1 MPENAADRLYR
12 RGTEPLAAYLD
23 QNRWITPNRISF
35 AGFLVGG
42 VGASIAVLTLPLWA
56 AGILV
61 ALGDILDYLDGDLA
75 RRQGTG
81 SKEGAIW
88 DAVLDRYTDF
98 FVIGALTYLT
108 VAVLEAHADYFI
120 GESNVMTSRVVLL
133 VGLAALMGSMLTPY
147 VRAKSEAEGKNSVA
161 TFGDRGW
168 RTRVLVV
175 GLLLSQPIWT
185 LGVIALIANF
195 SVVHRLVYALRNE
208 QR

>member
-1 MPENAADRLYR
+1 MASY
-12 RGTEPLAAYLD
+12 Y
-23 QNRWITPNRISF
+23 WITPNRISF
-35 AGFLVGG
+35 VGFLVGG
-42 VGASIAVLTLPLWA
+42 VGASIAILTLPLWA

-61 ALGDILDYLDGDLA
+61 VLGEFLDYLDGDLA

-81 SKEGAIW
+81 SREGAIF

-108 VAVLEAHADYFI
+108 VVVLDRHSDYFI
-120 GESNVMTSRVVLL
+120 GELSIMTSKAALL

-161 TFGDRGW
+161 TLGDRDW
-168 RTRVLVV
+168 RNRVLVV

-185 LGVIALIANF
+185 LGIIALITNF
-195 SVVHRLVYALRNE
+195 SVVHRLVHALQKEKR
-208 QR
+208 